1 MKAYLNILFSILAVL
16 LATACHKDDDN
27 TELQD
32 DDPGYDVLPY
42 SITVGITPMSDQI
55 DGVELKTTFAAGDI
69 IEISNPRLL
78 VEPAILTSDDC
89 VGKDKA
95 RFSGELKVRLGSQ
108 LVAGS
113 TKLTAALK
121 NADPDKHLYNDGKQF
136 MDVKQIESFAEG
148 LDKYSYWACENYTYN
163 PEASSID
170 IEQKTVFAELFH
182 FAKGTTVEM
191 SIDRSFGNEFIM
203 QNTTLYA
210 MPYGLTCFGVTLDEK
225 GKYFYRIEGIPENCL
240 PGVFSVGYG
249 KRVRFSSGNLQY
261 RPSDG
266 QWRFAPF
273 QYNTCFDRYGRN
285 QVGEDHSELDASM
298 WIDLFGFGTWLESG
312 NPKSTSVDPLDY
324 PCQIDDR
331 GNLVGTC
338 AVGSEWDILTYPEWY
353 YLLYK
358 RPDSDKKIGYAN
370 IDEKF
375 FGIVLLPDDWVTP
388 QGLNFE
394 ARSWNKYSTAEWLLM
409 ESNGA
414 IFLPSTGT
422 REGDFIRFED
432 DYVYELYFYT
442 IYWTKTIQYN
452 ESSVLFGG
460 LNDFFSAISYGIG
473 HPVRLVSR
481 LEDLY
486 THDADYCMALKPG
499 CLVIATDEF
508 SKGQTFELTMSVRA
522 MYEEYDVYPDLV
534 CLTALENVVNF
545 ESNQYYCP
553 MPFYFPSYKWHE
565 VKITGT
571 FDHNGNYIGVHI
583 VNYGFNYGFDNE
595 YYIDDICLSIDDKIV
610 VASNCSSNE
619 DGTFAWT
626 NDMIVFDTPIR
637 FIDKEYALPDA
648 NVAQEVNFKPDNE
661 PALGTIV
668 YEENDIMIEAEGSY
682 STAPFA
688 VISRRNYS
696 VIMEIR
702 GDEAAR
708 VGVHCGSD
716 FMTVCDTQWRTEQI
730 TFIYHGGE
738 TDEFWLT
745 FYVPDEYSNVYIRSL
760 KVVYEGDD

>member
-32 DDPGYDVLPY
+32 DDPGYDVIPY

-191 SIDRSFGNEFIM
+191 SIDRSFGNESIM

-225 GKYFYRIEGIPENCL
+225 GKYFYRIEGVPENCL

-249 KRVRFSSGNLQY
+249 KRVRFSRGNLQY
-261 RPSDG
+261 RLSDG

-285 QVGEDHSELDASM
+285 QVGVDYSELDASM

-312 NPKSTSVDPLDY
+312 NPKSTSVDTLDY

-394 ARSWNKYSTAEWLLM
+394 ARNWNKYSTAEWLLM

-414 IFLPSTGT
+414 IFLPSTGI
-422 REGDFIRFED
+422 REGDWVFWADRGDED
-432 DYVYELYFYT
+432 PDLYYT
-442 IYWTKTIQYN
+442 TYWTKTIQN
-452 ESSVLFGG
+452 ACNILFGDYW
-460 LNDFFSAISYGIG
+460 DFVLGDSYFG

-522 MYEEYDVYPDLV
+522 VHEAYDINPEIT
-534 CLTALENVVNF
+534 CLTALDSAAIIEY
-545 ESNQYYCP
+545 NQCNYRL
-553 MPFYFPSYKWHE
+553 PFYYPSYKWRE

-571 FDHNGNYIGVHI
+571 FDHNGNYIGVDI
-583 VNYGFNYGFDNE
+583 VNYSFDNE
-595 YYIDDICLSIDDKIV
+595 YYIDDICLKIDDKIV
-610 VASNCSSNE
+610 VTSNCSSNE

-626 NDMIVFDTPIR
+626 NDMNVFDTPIR

-648 NVAQEVNFKPDNE
+648 DFARGVNFKPDNE
-661 PALGTIV
+661 PALGDIV
-668 YEENDIMIEAEGSY
+668 YQENDIMIEAGCAY
-682 STAPFA
+682 TTNPFA

-708 VGVHCGSD
+708 VDVYCGSD
-716 FMTVCDTQWRTEQI
+716 TWWYVQCDTQWRTVQF
-730 TFIYHGGE
+730 TFIYHNGDYDG
-738 TDEFWLT
+738 FRLT
-745 FYVPDEYSNVYIRSL
+745 FYEPDEYSNVYIRSL

>member
-32 DDPGYDVLPY
+32 DDPGYDVIPY

-182 FAKGTTVEM
+182 FAVGTTVEM
-191 SIDRSFGNEFIM
+191 SIDRSFGNESIM

-249 KRVRFSSGNLQY
+249 KRVCFSRGNLQY

-285 QVGEDHSELDASM
+285 QVGVDYSELDASM

-312 NPKSTSVDPLDY
+312 NPKSTSEDPLGY

-394 ARSWNKYSTAEWLLM
+394 ARNWNKYSTAEWLLM

-414 IFLPSTGT
+414 IFLPSTGI
-422 REGDFIRFED
+422 RVGDWVYWEGRGDEYPD
-432 DYVYELYFYT
+432 LYYT
-442 IYWTKTIQYN
+442 TYWTKTIQN
-452 ESSVLFGG
+452 ARNILFGDYWDFG
-460 LNDFFSAISYGIG
+460 LCDSYYGL
-473 HPVRLVSR
+473 PVRLVSR

-499 CLVIATDEF
+499 LLVIATNEF

-522 MYEEYDVYPDLV
+522 AIEYYDIDPGIT
-534 CLTALENVVNF
+534 CLTALDSAAIMEY
-545 ESNQYYCP
+545 NQFNCRL
-553 MPFYFPSYKWHE
+553 PFYFPSYKWRE

-571 FDHNGNYIGVHI
+571 FDHNGNYIGVDIINH
-583 VNYGFNYGFDNE
+583 GFDNEYYE

-626 NDMIVFDTPIR
+626 NDMTVFDTPIR

-648 NVAQEVNFKPDNE
+648 YSAQEVNFKPDNE
-661 PALGTIV
+661 PALGDTV
-668 YEENDIMIEAEGSY
+668 YKENDIMIEAGCAY
-682 STAPFA
+682 STNPFA
-688 VISRRNYS
+688 VISRRKYS

-702 GDEAAR
+702 GDEAAW
-708 VGVHCGSD
+708 VEVHCGSD
-716 FMTVCDTQWRTEQI
+716 FMVVCDTQWRTEQI
-730 TFIYHGGE
+730 TFIYHNGD
-738 TDEFWLT
+738 TDEFRLT
-745 FYVPDEYSNVYIRSL
+745 FYVPDENTTNVYIRSL